1 MYSSAFN
8 HDKSVS
14 QSVIDDQLF
23 ASGRPTVFQ
32 KNGIALLCFGS
43 ASHQKLLQSHWK
55 SISLAIQ
62 AL

>member
-32 KNGIALLCFGS
+32 ENEIVLLCFGS
-43 ASHQKLLQSHWK
+43 ASHQNLLQSHWK
-55 SISLAIQ
+55 AIDLAFQ
-62 AL
+62 VS